1 MKAVWLEIAVD
12 GRRMGLPAADVIE
25 VGEVGEYLTAPSL
38 VAAVRG
44 VTESRGRLVPLL
56 HLGAF
61 LAGTAPPEARGTATV
76 LVRAAGRPICLEV
89 DDAFVVQRGE
99 VLPAVNVPGLP
110 YASALARMEDGTV
123 PILDLN
129 LLGERLQG
137 AGASL

>member
-1 MKAVWLEIAVD
+1 MAAWLEIEVG
-12 GRRMGLPAADVIE
+12 GRRMGLPVADVIE
-25 VGEVGEYLTAPSL
+25 VGEIGAYLTAPSL

-61 LAGTAPPEARGTATV
+61 LAGTSAPEARGTATV

-89 DDAFVVQRGE
+89 DDAFVVQRGD

-110 YASALARMEDGTV
+110 YASAVARQEDGTV